1 MKQKEMIEMIQQD
14 YPDIGETQIR
24 AMLNRAMDKFSE
36 ETKGL
41 LQKTAKMAPVA
52 DKRRYSFSDFTGITD
67 SEEVLKV
74 TRVDFNNK
82 PVKRF
87 IGNIDLTDTDP
98 S

>member
-1 MKQKEMIEMIQQD
+1 MKQQEMIEMIQQD
-14 YPDIGETQIR
+14 YPEIGETQIR

-41 LQKTAKMAPVA
+41 LQKTAKMA
-52 DKRRYSFSDFTGITD
+52 DKRRYSFKNFTGIND